1 MKAIEIFRAIVR
13 PFIGITFST
22 TILVIAVILLSKFA
36 SAELAKLFAT
46 FILAT
51 GAVITGFYFGERSQK
66 PKT

>member
-1 MKAIEIFRAIVR
+1 MNAIELFRAIVR

-36 SAELAKLFAT
+36 SAELANQFAT
-46 FILAT
+46 FLLAT